1 MSDRATRIVA
11 IVGLIVLAL
20 PTGLCSLAFSPMA
33 ISGLFFSHDALEQSI
48 GTLAAI
54 MSGVGFVIAGLTIY
68 FAAKV
73 LRRPGSGASTGA
85 RDA

>member
-1 MSDRATRIVA
+1 MSDRAMRVMAVI
-11 IVGLIVLAL
+11 GLIVLAL

-73 LRRPGSGASTGA
+73 LRRPRGGADPGA
-85 RDA
+85 REA